1 MPKDH
6 AKRLF
11 NKMLNS
17 SSLQSATIPLC
28 TVGTQLAT
36 AEFLLINRSGCW
48 GAARLS
54 TCPLP
59 KRSQSFQGYQSLQ
72 AAPSHWGQR
81 QSQSLRGC
89 TFSLGQRQSQSLQA
103 APSHWGRGRASPSR
117 LHLLTGA
124 AHVHW
129 QGAGSAASVA
139 PLGHLCGVIPA
150 PQQSHAIC
158 WALFLNCVSSHPFL
172 LLNPHS
178 VTRCVIKSPPS

>member
-17 SSLQSATIPLC
+17 SSLHSATIPLC

-36 AEFLLINRSGCW
+36 AEFLLINPSGCW
-48 GAARLS
+48 GAAWLS
-54 TCPLP
+54 TCP
-59 KRSQSFQGYQSLQ
+59 R
-72 AAPSHWGQR
+72 PSGA
-81 QSQSLRGC
+81 S
-89 TFSLGQRQSQSLQA
+89 
-103 APSHWGRGRASPSR
+103 PSRATSPSRLHLLTGAEAEPVPPGLHLLTGGRGRASPSR

-124 AHVHW
+124 AYVHW

-150 PQQSHAIC
+150 PQQSHTIC

>member
-72 AAPSHWGQR
+72 AAPSHWGSPR
-81 QSQSLRGC
+81 SLTGC
-89 TFSLGQRQSQSLQA
+89 WERCICGSLGTSLWRNPSSTAKPCNLLSPLSKLCLQPPFSSTQSSLCYKVCDQEPSQLKDLPCKSSLQI
-103 APSHWGRGRASPSR
+103 
-117 LHLLTGA
+117 L
-124 AHVHW
+124 
-129 QGAGSAASVA
+129 
-139 PLGHLCGVIPA
+139 
-150 PQQSHAIC
+150 
-158 WALFLNCVSSHPFL
+158 
-172 LLNPHS
+172 S
-178 VTRCVIKSPPS
+178 VTIGFFFNFF

>member
-59 KRSQSFQGYQSLQ
+59 KRSQSLQGYQSLQ

-81 QSQSLRGC
+81 QSQSLWGC
-89 TFSLGQRQSQSLQA
+89 TFSL
-103 APSHWGRGRASPSR
+103 
-117 LHLLTGA
+117 GA

-158 WALFLNCVSSHPFL
+158 WALFLNRVSSHPFL

-178 VTRCVIKSPPS
+178 VTRCMIKSPPS